1 MITSKKMLRE
11 YLAADAA
18 ANKKPPIARYPLVCR
33 LAGWYNMLYINYMR
47 RCEYIDGTRGPGFF
61 GSLVERY
68 YWHKLKRVSLLTG
81 FQISPNTCGKGLY
94 LPHWGSILVN
104 GNARLGE
111 RCVIQSGV
119 LVAEGVRGGDQGPA
133 WRRDEQVHPVPAGAS
148 VRHLH
153 LVRKTGKGHG
163 LLGQGVLNRIFG
175 CTDGSRKGSYRQAYL
190 KMDPGCLSRCR
201 LGHPVCL
208 KERERSFPFTE
219 AHRMDAFFTGRLRKT
234 ILYSLHKELYRSI
247 LWGDA

>member
-47 RCEYIDGTRGPGFF
+47 RCEYIDGSKGSGFF
-61 GSLVERY
+61 SSLVERY
-68 YWHKLKRVSLLTG
+68 YWRKMKKVGVLTG

-119 LVAEGVRGGDQGPA
+119 LVAEGVRGGDHIYFSVGSKVL
-133 WRRDEQVHPVPAGAS
+133 RDVTLADDIIVAANAVVNKS
-148 VRHLH
+148 
-153 LVRKTGKGHG
+153 
-163 LLGQGVLNRIFG
+163 
-175 CTDGSRKGSYRQAYL
+175 
-190 KMDPGCLSRCR
+190 
-201 LGHPVCL
+201 
-208 KERERSFPFTE
+208 FTE
-219 AHRMDAFFTGRLRKT
+219 PDIVVGGIPAKKISDKGF
-234 ILYSLHKELYRSI
+234 RSRTVV
-247 LWGDA
+247 